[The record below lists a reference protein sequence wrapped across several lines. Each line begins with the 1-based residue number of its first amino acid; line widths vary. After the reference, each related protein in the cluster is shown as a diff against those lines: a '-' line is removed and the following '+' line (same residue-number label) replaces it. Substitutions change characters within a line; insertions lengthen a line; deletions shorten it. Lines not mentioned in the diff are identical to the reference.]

1 MTSTAATFCVCLYFV
16 VGFAFNSAV
25 VLESRYSP
33 SRQSTTKLE
42 DGYEIHLYSYT
53 PEGWDNETIDESILK
68 INLDY
73 LEERGPK
80 PDNASA
86 RDTIF
91 VYADF
96 SFTTTEVINDRSLA
110 VLLSQRIP
118 AVNNETVP
126 CEIASTDPKD
136 LVVQRL
142 SCIAM
147 NEYIYLVAGLLEGVP
162 CTEGEPCR
170 DDGLKVYSTAI
181 VFDKQGYL
189 VAKYRKYN
197 LINEEAIDKPSTLE
211 PATFTTESGITQGIF
226 MSHDLLFAEP
236 ANTYFANGVR
246 RFVDLGA
253 TVNTMP
259 FGFSLSVHWGWHFA
273 NRDKKIALATSNYQ
287 NSMLGYTGNGII
299 WPSGSYAL
307 LYGPGAG
314 GFGVLQTGVTDYTKT
329 TTQGESKINGPITSE
344 ETDFTDYSSV
354 PVPHSSLS
362 VNEVSVCHGEDEF
375 CCTLTYRTIRNA
387 DEMFYQL
394 VAFDGNRTSRDGSV
408 LFPEQ
413 TCGLVACSSADKMSC
428 GASLEATNYTQEVSF
443 TVLSLKG
450 SFSSDKVIPITM
462 DAEKYFPMSEISMTV
477 LQNGSRFDVNLVSEA
492 SIQTMKTFAI
502 SSTDFITKS
511 GAKHISASMMLIA
524 ISFYILSSFL

>member
-1 MTSTAATFCVCLYFV
+1 M
-16 VGFAFNSAV
+16 
-25 VLESRYSP
+25 
-33 SRQSTTKLE
+33 
-42 DGYEIHLYSYT
+42 
-53 PEGWDNETIDESILK
+53 
-68 INLDY
+68 
-73 LEERGPK
+73 
-80 PDNASA
+80 
-86 RDTIF
+86 
-91 VYADF
+91 
-96 SFTTTEVINDRSLA
+96 
-110 VLLSQRIP
+110 
-118 AVNNETVP
+118 
-126 CEIASTDPKD
+126 D

-142 SCIAM
+142 SCIAK

-197 LINEEAIDKPSTLE
+197 FFNEEAIDKPSTLE

-236 ANTYFANGVR
+236 ANTYLANGVR

-253 TVNTMP
+253 MVNTMP
-259 FGFSLSVHWGWHFA
+259 FGCSLSVQWGWHFA
-273 NRDKKIALATSNYQ
+273 NFDKKIALASSNYQ
-287 NSMLGYTGNGII
+287 NWMQGYAGNGLI
-299 WPSGSYAL
+299 WPSGSSIMMYSQ
-307 LYGPGAG
+307 GAH
-314 GFGVLQTGVTDYTKT
+314 GFGILRTGVSDYTKT
-329 TTQGESKINGPITSE
+329 TTQGESKINGPMTFE
-344 ETDFTDYSSV
+344 ETDFTDFSSV
-354 PVPHSSLS
+354 LVPHSSLS

-375 CCTLTYRTIRNA
+375 CCTLTYRMIRSA

-428 GASLEATNYTQEVSF
+428 GASLEATNYTEEVSF

-462 DAEKYFPMSEISMTV
+462 AADKYFPVSDLSMTV
-477 LQNGSRFDVNLVSEA
+477 LQNGSRFDVNMVSEA
-492 SIQTMKTFAI
+492 TIQTMKTFAI
-502 SSTDFITKS
+502 SSTDFIVKS
-511 GAKHISASMMLIA
+511 GAKHFSASVMLIA